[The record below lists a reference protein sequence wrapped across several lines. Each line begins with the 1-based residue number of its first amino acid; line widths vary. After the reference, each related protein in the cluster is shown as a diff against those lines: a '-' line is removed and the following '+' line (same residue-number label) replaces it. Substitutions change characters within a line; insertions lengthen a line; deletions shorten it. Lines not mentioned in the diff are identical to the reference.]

1 MPQLSREHTRL
12 DFARGGQVYASDVRR
27 RIANLHQILADI
39 DFALAA
45 EIEKLKLREGD
56 SERVPALIET
66 LREMHQQRREP
77 FVRRLAE
84 LSMDLDGWEQRQ
96 QLARCLL
103 DHSL

>member
-12 DFARGGQVYASDVRR
+12 DFAQGGQVYASDIRR

-56 SERVPALIET
+56 SERVPALID
-66 LREMHQQRREP
+66 
-77 FVRRLAE
+77 VRRLAE